1 MRNLASSI
9 QVEYEKVSS
18 DRRVCDFET
27 VFPLTGRS
35 VGSRP
40 LRSTSAAGGSGA
52 HGRRRRCASG
62 RTDARA
68 GRLEWSDDERATTRE
83 STDVPCGEFLWDL
96 WVHVRGQMLCF
107 VVVEWSHAWCLLLS
121 CSLTLAAFGPLSTRY
136 GFPSGNSLTAPID
149 ASATVTP
156 VSCEVLLT
164 CCVVHD
170 YISTCTCTNMY
181 PKLVP

>member
-52 HGRRRRCASG
+52 HGRYMADG
-62 RTDARA
+62 AVAPVDARM
-68 GRLEWSDDERATTRE
+68 RVQDVWSGATTRE
-83 STDVPCGEFLWDL
+83 PRRESQLTYPVGNSCGIC
-96 WVHVRGQMLCF
+96 VGQMLCF
-107 VVVEWSHAWCLLLS
+107 VVVEWSHAPWCLLLS
-121 CSLTLAAFGPLSTRY
+121 CSLSVAAFGPLSTRY

-170 YISTCTCTNMY
+170 YMY
-181 PKLVP
+181 

>member
-52 HGRRRRCASG
+52 HGRRLRRRRCARAASR

-121 CSLTLAAFGPLSTRY
+121 SRRGIHGLLGGAGVLYRGGVIKLPRAR
-136 GFPSGNSLTAPID
+136 
-149 ASATVTP
+149 SARVFCP
-156 VSCEVLLT
+156 PQARKFWQC
-164 CCVVHD
+164 
-170 YISTCTCTNMY
+170 
-181 PKLVP
+181 

>member
-52 HGRRRRCASG
+52 HGRRLRRRRCARAASR

-83 STDVPCGEFLWDL
+83 STNVPCGEFLWDL

-121 CSLTLAAFGPLSTRY
+121 CSLSVAAFGPLSTRY

-170 YISTCTCTNMY
+170 YMY
-181 PKLVP
+181 

>member
-68 GRLEWSDDERATTRE
+68 AVQDVWSGATTRE
-83 STDVPCGEFLWDL
+83 PRRESQLTYPVGNSCGICGYMYVDRCCVLL
-96 WVHVRGQMLCF
+96 LLSGAMHGV
-107 VVVEWSHAWCLLLS
+107 SSLLLS

-170 YISTCTCTNMY
+170 YMY
-181 PKLVP
+181 MY